1 MSVVTDVKKI
11 ISSDGF
17 KKYFSNTSWMLFGRL
32 GQMVVTFLVTAYV
45 ARYLGKADYGLLNY
59 ARSIGTFFTMFMAL
73 GLHSIVVRNLVAND
87 LDKDRIIGTSLAM
100 RMGAAVLGLV
110 GYFFA
115 GPYLAADTQE
125 FWLIA
130 IIIMGTA
137 FQTLDVFDFY
147 SQAKVQAHYTV
158 KVRMASIIG
167 MAIMQLSLIYMEA
180 DLIWFAISVTASTLF
195 IGFGLTTVYQ
205 VKFGSLFKLK
215 IDPGYMKEL
224 LKDSWP
230 LIFSDLVVVLY
241 MSTDKIMLKTMI
253 SDEAVGTYS
262 AALRFSEVWYFLG
275 PMVAASLFPAIM
287 NAKKRDPLLYK
298 RRLQNYYNL
307 MVVAALGITIPV
319 ALLGPW
325 ALQLPFLFGDEYA
338 DAGGVLVIH
347 IWTLVFIFLG
357 VASSKHLVAE
367 NQQRMELVR
376 TIIGAIVNIGLNF
389 LLIPKYT
396 VYGAAIA
403 TLISQAFA
411 SYLGYLVS
419 RKFWPVF
426 VMQTRAIF
434 MVDIIQRLLG
444 KSDGNPEG
452 L

>member
-1 MSVVTDVKKI
+1 MSVVQDVKKI

-17 KKYFSNTSWMLFGRL
+17 RKYFSNTSWMLFGRF

-73 GLHSIVVRNLVAND
+73 GLHSIVVRNLVEND
-87 LDKDRIIGTSLAM
+87 AQTDTIIGTSLAM
-100 RMGAAVLGLV
+100 RMAAAILGLG
-110 GYFFA
+110 GYFLV
-115 GPYLAADTQE
+115 GPFVSQDTQE

-130 IIIMGTA
+130 IIIMGSI

-158 KVRMASIIG
+158 KVRMLSIIG
-167 MAIMQLSLIYMEA
+167 MAIMQLALIYVEA
-180 DLIWFAISVTASTLF
+180 DLIWFAISVTASTFF
-195 IGFGLTTVYQ
+195 IGFGLTSVYQ
-205 VKFGSLFKLK
+205 VKFGSLFKMK
-215 IDPGYMKEL
+215 FDKAYMMEL

-241 MSTDKIMLKTMI
+241 MSTDKIMLKQMI

-287 NAKKRDPLLYK
+287 NAKKRDAGLYQ

-325 ALQLPFLFGDEYA
+325 ALEMLFGAEYA

-367 NQQRMELVR
+367 NQQRMELIR
-376 TIIGAIVNIGLNF
+376 TLIGAVVNITLNF
-389 LLIPKYT
+389 IMIPRYG
-396 VYGAAIA
+396 VIGAAIA

-411 SYLGYLVS
+411 SYFGYLFI
-419 RKFWPVF
+419 RKYWPVF
-426 VMQTRAIF
+426 MMQTKAIF
-434 MVDIIQRLLG
+434 LVDIIKRVAGRSSGEANDL
-444 KSDGNPEG
+444 
-452 L
+452 